1 MDSDMD
7 VFAILLKI
15 CGISML
21 GCVCLCLFGRLASGF
36 SALLRIGVA
45 LAVFGAVVY
54 MLAESVEAIFSLGR
68 ELIGNA
74 IASETLGLMLK
85 ALGMAL
91 ISKLCADV
99 CRDSGESGLAGGVE
113 SAGRIAIL
121 VLCLPT
127 FAKILGLV
135 GEMLGYARS

>member
-1 MDSDMD
+1 MDA
-7 VFAILLKI
+7 FALLMKV
-15 CGISML
+15 CGVSLL

-54 MLAESVEAIFSLGR
+54 MLSQSIKDIFALGS
-68 ELIGNA
+68 ELVGNA
-74 IASETLGLMLK
+74 IASETLVLMLK

-91 ISKLCADV
+91 VSKLCADV
-99 CRDSGESGLAGGVE
+99 CRDSGETALAGGVE

-121 VLCLPT
+121 VLSLPT
-127 FAKILGLV
+127 FAKILALV
-135 GEMLGYARS
+135 GEMLGYARN

>member
-1 MDSDMD
+1 MDA
-7 VFAILLKI
+7 FALLMKV
-15 CGISML
+15 CGVSLL

-54 MLAESVEAIFSLGR
+54 MLSQSIKDIFALGS
-68 ELIGNA
+68 ELVGNA
-74 IASETLGLMLK
+74 IASETLVLMLK

-91 ISKLCADV
+91 VSKLCADV
-99 CRDSGESGLAGGVE
+99 CRDSGETALAGGVE

-121 VLCLPT
+121 VLSLPT
-127 FAKILGLV
+127 FVKILALV
-135 GEMLGYARS
+135 GEMLGYARN